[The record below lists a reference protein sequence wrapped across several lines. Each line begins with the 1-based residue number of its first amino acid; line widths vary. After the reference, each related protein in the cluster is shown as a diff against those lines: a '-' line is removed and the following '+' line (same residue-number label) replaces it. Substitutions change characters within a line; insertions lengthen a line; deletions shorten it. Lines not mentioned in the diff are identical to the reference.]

1 MTLAT
6 IITATSCN
14 NTGSDGVSPQME
26 LHKKVYK
33 AATDIGDL
41 PTAINSLRYIIAL
54 DTANPNLLD
63 TLANL
68 YYTVG
73 QVQQAIKVCDQFGA
87 KYPLTEKIME
97 TKQLSFEK
105 LGMLDSAYAMA
116 DKLFLKTEKLKYVYR
131 QGYYKIQMGDKR
143 GFEYLQKVID
153 TKGPIK
159 DSTEMRFGRDAVAQM
174 VPIKAAAYFIIGSTL
189 GQLRKHAEAKENFK
203 LALKEF
209 PDFYYAAQLLQNYD
223 QYVSE
228 LESQMKR

>member
-6 IITATSCN
+6 ITLATSCKDS
-14 NTGSDGVSPQME
+14 TSSELSAQME

-33 AATDIGDL
+33 ASTDIGDL
-41 PTAINSLRYIIAL
+41 ATAINSLRYIIAM
-54 DTANPNLLD
+54 DSTNPNLLD

-73 QVQQAIKVCDQFGA
+73 QVHQAIKVCDQFAA

-131 QGYYKIQMGDKR
+131 QGYYKVQMSDIKGLD
-143 GFEYLQKVID
+143 YLQKVID
-153 TKGPIK
+153 AKGPVK

-174 VPIKAAAYFIIGSTL
+174 VPIKAAAYFIKGSTL
-189 GQLRKHAEAKENFK
+189 GQLRKHAEAKENFQ

-223 QYVSE
+223 QYVKE
-228 LESQMKR
+228 LESQMRR